1 LLHHS
6 VTSFIGCLTSD
17 DCTGNFYPVHKLNKL
32 TGRRAGSRER
42 TILMRTKRAKTAEK
56 RSKPGRI
63 HAVLTT
69 LGREIAQDIIPAGAV
84 LPPENNL
91 EARFGV
97 GRGVVREAIKT
108 LSGKGLIS
116 VQPRHGTRVLPR
128 RDWSLLD
135 RDVLSWLIG
144 DEKPDLELL
153 LAVQEV
159 RSIIEP
165 AAAALAATR
174 ATKSDLEHIN
184 AALRAMENSD
194 DQASATAADKSFHL
208 AILDATHNPV
218 LQGFRGAIDTILSA
232 VFVVAVDRIDGWF
245 VGNIPNHAAAA
256 RAIEEGNAKK
266 ARAAMER
273 VLGYTQSKLAKR
285 NRQSNRRK
293 GPPGKATNPRRKK

>member
-1 LLHHS
+1 
-6 VTSFIGCLTSD
+6 
-17 DCTGNFYPVHKLNKL
+17 
-32 TGRRAGSRER
+32 
-42 TILMRTKRAKTAEK
+42 MRTKRAKSAEK

-63 HAVLTT
+63 QTVLTT
-69 LGREIAQDIIPAGAV
+69 LGREIAQDIIPSGAV

-108 LSGKGLIS
+108 LSGKGLVS

-135 RDVLSWLIG
+135 RDVLSWLI
-144 DEKPDLELL
+144 DHEKPDLELL

-174 ATKSDLEHIN
+174 ATKSDLHHIHT
-184 AALRAMENSD
+184 ALRAMQNSD
-194 DQASATAADKSFHL
+194 SQESATAADKAFHL

-218 LQGFRGAIDTILSA
+218 LQGFRSAIDTILSA
-232 VFVVAVDRIDGWF
+232 VFVVAVDRVDGWF
-245 VGNIPNHAAAA
+245 KDNVPNHAAAA

-273 VLGYTQSKLAKR
+273 VLGFTQSKLAKR
-285 NRQSNRRK
+285 KRQ
-293 GPPGKATNPRRKK
+293 ATRSEGRPVKTSGPRRKK